1 MIYDFNSNK
10 CVLGGLIHFLPNPSI
25 HGMQGGQFL
34 RPLSDAVKPIMR
46 QKISKANAYPAR
58 VGYSLQTEG
67 RARVKEVCFGSKI
80 GDLPYN
86 QIEVDDR
93 KISIP
98 NTDFGSYDLANYL
111 ENEKKISALIKEY
124 ESCKDVVLVE
134 KLSSLAGLQT
144 SPRSEDLFR
153 FKIAVQALYILAVS
167 KETQRMNILH
177 FFLEASGIPFEGDE
191 RADRFVNLV
200 ATRQIAREA
209 CKSLVKASNSDQLMN
224 YYRIHL
230 QTSIDGILRDEIS
243 ENHLK
248 DLLEPVFK
256 SKSTKGFLLELR
268 TNLLHQAKMDWS
280 YNDSFL
286 VPLLILFAYG
296 KRCIEARKP
305 EEVGETFKILT
316 TLLDVEGIPVEKR
329 IAIERTEQALKS
341 LMQGKNKASSS
352 SSSKYM

>member
-1 MIYDFNSNK
+1 
-10 CVLGGLIHFLPNPSI
+10 V
-25 HGMQGGQFL
+25 
-34 RPLSDAVKPIMR
+34 
-46 QKISKANAYPAR
+46 
-58 VGYSLQTEG
+58 
-67 RARVKEVCFGSKI
+67 
-80 GDLPYN
+80 
-86 QIEVDDR
+86 
-93 KISIP
+93 
-98 NTDFGSYDLANYL
+98 
-111 ENEKKISALIKEY
+111 
-124 ESCKDVVLVE
+124 
-134 KLSSLAGLQT
+134 
-144 SPRSEDLFR
+144 
-153 FKIAVQALYILAVS
+153 
-167 KETQRMNILH
+167 
-177 FFLEASGIPFEGDE
+177 
-191 RADRFVNLV
+191 
-200 ATRQIAREA
+200 
-209 CKSLVKASNSDQLMN
+209 
-224 YYRIHL
+224 

-296 KRCIEARKP
+296 KRCIKARKP